1 MINIAIIEDHKLL
14 ANTLS
19 YYLKSQ
25 TRLNVVSI
33 NNDAA
38 SFLQIVEDKDVDVAI
53 IDISLPNMDGTELC
67 GILKKNY
74 PKIKVIGYSLYN
86 SKDYLD
92 KMLNQGADAYILKDD
107 NVEEITNA
115 IYAVNEDL
123 SYYSQSVFPLFKK
136 NSRIV
141 EPENKLSKR
150 QIEIAKL
157 IAEGASTKAIAAILN
172 ITEATIS
179 THRNNIMKK
188 LNVHNVAGI
197 IRFVNQRK

>member
-25 TRLNVVSI
+25 SRLNVVSI

-38 SFLQIVEDKDVDVAI
+38 SFLQIVEGKDIDIAI
-53 IDISLPNMDGTELC
+53 IDISLPIMDGTELC

-86 SKDYLD
+86 SKDYFD
-92 KMLNQGADAYILKDD
+92 KMINQGADAYVLKDD
-107 NVEEITNA
+107 DADEITNA
-115 IYAVNEDL
+115 IYAVNENL
-123 SYYSQSVFPLFKK
+123 SYYSKSVYHLLKK
-136 NSRIV
+136 NSRIA
-141 EPENKLSKR
+141 EPENKLSER

-157 IAEGASTKAIAAILN
+157 IAEGASTKAIASILN
-172 ITEATIS
+172 ISEATIS

-197 IRFVNQRK
+197 IRFINQR